1 MGESTKGEEK
11 RTATPPELGFV
22 TGTRGAP
29 EAAAL
34 QASIRVRGAGK
45 QSGSPRRRPLSHF
58 RDLEDS
64 KRRRELSGLSHKRV
78 FSRSPFLVAKVGKPG
93 TAQRLGDN
101 RVGNPDAV
109 C

>member
-34 QASIRVRGAGK
+34 QASIPVRGAGK

-64 KRRRELSGLSHKRV
+64 KRRRELSGLSGGV
-78 FSRSPFLVAKVGKPG
+78 WAFP
-93 TAQRLGDN
+93 
-101 RVGNPDAV
+101 
-109 C
+109 